1 MNASHGALHH
11 VELWVRE
18 LDTAEHSLGWLLL
31 ALGYEEYERWGRGV
45 SYRLGATY
53 IVLEASPAV
62 RGEHDRKRAGLNHLA
77 FHVNTA
83 DEVESLVRKA
93 AGQGWTLMFA
103 DRHPHAAGPD
113 RHVAYLEDPD
123 GFEVELVARD
133 KTAEP

>member
-1 MNASHGALHH
+1 MRLPHVGGADG
-11 VELWVRE
+11 RIFR
-18 LDTAEHSLGWLLL
+18 LLRRFEI
-31 ALGYEEYERWGRGV
+31 GGV
-45 SYRLGATY
+45 SSGLATSGHGTRLRQRHG
-53 IVLEASPAV
+53 VLEASPAV
-62 RGEHDRKRAGLNHLA
+62 RGEHDRKRAGSNHLA
-77 FHVNTA
+77 FRVNTA

-123 GFEVELVARD
+123 GFEVELVAMD